1 MFAGELQ
8 KQKALFAAGD
18 GVALAAAFFG
28 ALAAY
33 DPSSALAHRL
43 LTTNPWVLCFGV
55 MLMAAVWLVVFRACD
70 LYRMRAGGLREAVAV
85 IRACSVAAII
95 VLMLAFVAH
104 IQLARLTMAIGYLLS
119 IPAVLLGRAVTR
131 ASIRRLYSNP
141 RITIPLVLVG
151 FNPIAKYVL
160 DQLLDNMTPYE
171 PVGFLD
177 QDRAGREYRGYPVI
191 GAVERLPQ
199 LSSEY
204 PFLEVAIALPD
215 ASRDELETIIKSCEQ
230 SRRRWWMVPWMFRA
244 LSTGV
249 KVDVLGMIPLIGPRC
264 TNIEGL
270 NYALKRGFDL
280 IAASM
285 LLVLS
290 APALALGS
298 LLILV
303 TDGRPVLFRQVRI
316 GIHGRRFQLLK
327 LRTMRQSASDQV
339 HREYVRNWIRNGH
352 AAATNGK
359 SNGAAIFKLAN
370 DQRITRVGH
379 FLRRFSIDELPQLLN
394 VLRGEMSLIGPRPA
408 LPYELEHYHEWHRR
422 RLDAAPGITGLWQV
436 SGRNRLSFDEM
447 VQLDV
452 RYLEDWS
459 LSGDFKILMQTLPA
473 LLRGQGI

>member
-8 KQKALFAAGD
+8 KQKALFAAAD
-18 GVALAAAFFG
+18 GVALAAAFVG

-43 LTTNPWVLCFGV
+43 LGTNPWVLCFGV
-55 MLMAAVWLVVFRACD
+55 VVMAAVWLVVFRASD
-70 LYRMRAGGLREAVAV
+70 LYRMRAGGLKETVAI
-85 IRACSVAAII
+85 IRACSIAAVVA
-95 VLMLAFVAH
+95 LLLAFLAH

-119 IPAVLLGRAVTR
+119 IPAVLIGRTLTR
-131 ASIRRLYSNP
+131 ACIRRLYSNP
-141 RITIPLVLVG
+141 KIAIPLVIAG
-151 FNPIAKYVL
+151 FNPVAHYLLDQVL
-160 DQLLDNMTPYE
+160 DSMTPYE
-171 PVGFLD
+171 PVGFLNGA
-177 QDRAGREYRGYPVI
+177 RAARQYRGYPVI
-191 GAVERLPQ
+191 GSIQRLSD
-199 LSSEY
+199 LTADY

-215 ASRDELETIIKSCEQ
+215 ASREELEAIIKSCEQ
-230 SRRRWWMVPWMFRA
+230 SRLRWWMVPWMFRA

-249 KVDVLGMIPLIGPRC
+249 KVDVLGMMPLIGPRC

-270 NYALKRGFDL
+270 NYALKRGFDVV
-280 IAASM
+280 AAAL

-290 APALALGS
+290 APALGLGALAI
-298 LLILV
+298 LL

-316 GIHGRRFQLLK
+316 GIHGRSFQLLK
-327 LRTMRQSASDQV
+327 LRTMRQTASDHV

-352 AAATNGK
+352 AAATNGS
-359 SNGAAIFKLAN
+359 SNGAAIFKLSN
-370 DQRITRVGH
+370 DQRITRVGR

-408 LPYELEHYHEWHRR
+408 LPYELEHYDEWHRR

-452 RYLEDWS
+452 QYLEDWS
-459 LSGDFKILMQTLPA
+459 LSGDFKILMRTLPA
-473 LLRGQGI
+473 LLRGEGV